1 MSESNDI
8 DSLVS
13 QLQGINEIADNID
26 EVSTETNITKETLE
40 QFIISQA
47 SQLVKN
53 SNQTISLINRVVKAA
68 PDAKEV
74 IALAELTKATSS
86 TLDILSKL
94 VISEN
99 KNKTIKEV
107 KQLEITTKSKPEEQ
121 KKLKYTREEIFKQ
134 IFQDG
139 KTQDVEVINPQPAQQ
154 VENTD

>member
-1 MSESNDI
+1 MSDTNDI

-13 QLQGINEIADNID
+13 QLQGINEIAENID
-26 EVSTETNITKETLE
+26 EVSNETNITKDTLE

-53 SNQTISLINRVVKAA
+53 SNQTINLINRVVKAA

-94 VISEN
+94 VISNN
-99 KNKTIKEV
+99 KNNTIKEV
-107 KQLEITTKSKPEEQ
+107 KQLEITNKSKPDEHT
-121 KKLKYTREEIFKQ
+121 KLKYTREEIFKH
-134 IFQDG
+134 IFQDV
-139 KTQDVEVINPQPAQQ
+139 KTQDAEVVNSQSVQQ
-154 VENTD
+154 VENTN

>member
-13 QLQGINEIADNID
+13 QLQGINEIANNVD
-26 EVSTETNITKETLE
+26 EIAEETNITKETLE
-40 QFIISQA
+40 QFIIDQA

-53 SNQTISLINRVVKAA
+53 SNQTINLINRVVKAA

-74 IALAELTKATSS
+74 IALAELMKASSS

-94 VISEN
+94 VISDN

-107 KQLEITTKSKPEEQ
+107 KQLELTTKTKPDDQ
-121 KKLKYTREEIFKQ
+121 KKIKYTREEIINQLFEHTKTADAEVVSSQ
-134 IFQDG
+134 PVQQD
-139 KTQDVEVINPQPAQQ
+139 ENIN
-154 VENTD
+154 